1 MSRMP
6 IAASSRSGNVA
17 DFALVPATL
26 PHSCGLLQ
34 RRKDMKSGKE
44 YSVKNQMTGEIVAEN
59 VSYFEAARLICEELP
74 YRGMNLSQRQ
84 IDFLKSGGDA
94 VVHQGNELLNHH
106 EFHYPS
112 RENPSERFTIM
123 TRRKWTQGHDDYE
136 AFVMIEHDEQR
147 QDARFVRKDEEG
159 PHVFKS
165 SVSAHIYTTI
175 LNCLEEKHLI
185 EFPPTEEESAQL
197 RKSINRQL
205 AMPPTKEMSIAE
217 TVALFHPAGM
227 PLP

>member
-1 MSRMP
+1 MSCMP

-59 VSYFEAARLICEELP
+59 VSYFEAARLICEDLP
-74 YRGMNLSQRQ
+74 YKGMNLSQRQ

-94 VVHQGNELLNHH
+94 VVHQGNGLLNHH

-112 RENPSERFTIM
+112 RENPSEKFTIM

-136 AFVMIEHDEQR
+136 AYVTIEHDEQR
-147 QDARFVRKDEEG
+147 QDARFVLKDEEG

-175 LNCLEEKHLI
+175 LTCLEEKHLI

-197 RKSINRQL
+197 RESINSQL
-205 AMPPTKEMSIAE
+205 AMPSTKEMSIAE
-217 TVALFHPAGM
+217 TVALFHPAGL